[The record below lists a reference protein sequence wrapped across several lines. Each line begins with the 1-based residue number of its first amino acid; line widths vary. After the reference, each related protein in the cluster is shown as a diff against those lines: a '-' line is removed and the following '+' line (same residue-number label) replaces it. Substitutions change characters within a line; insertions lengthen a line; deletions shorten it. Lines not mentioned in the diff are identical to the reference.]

1 MKDYLAY
8 LFVAAFIRILGRM
21 PRRLALALTDTI
33 ALLAYLID
41 GRHRRVMLRN
51 LEIALP
57 DMPERERRRIAR
69 RAFRNLGLLAVEF
82 SRLPKLK
89 RENISGLV
97 SYYGFENFKRAYDRG
112 RGVLFLTG
120 HFSSWELLPF
130 AHALYGYPLSFLVRP
145 LENKYLDAFFNRY
158 RSLSGNVPVPKHN
171 STRRIL
177 ETLRRGGCVGI
188 LIDQNVSPE
197 EGVFVE
203 FFGRPASTTTGLAL
217 LALRSGAAVVPGHL
231 ARNEKG
237 TYRIMFMPELE
248 LVRTGDLERD
258 VRENTQLFTRVIEG
272 WIRQHPEQWLWG
284 HRRWKSR
291 PPSDPHPVY

>member
-1 MKDYLAY
+1 MRDYLAY
-8 LFVAAFIRILGRM
+8 LFVAAFVKLLGWM

-33 ALLAYLID
+33 ALCAFLLD
-41 GRHRRVMLRN
+41 VRHRQVMLRN
-51 LEIALP
+51 LEIAFP
-57 DMPERERRRIAR
+57 DMPERGRKRIAR

-89 RENISGLV
+89 RDNISKLV
-97 SYYGFENFKRAYDRG
+97 SYRGFENFKRAYDKG
-112 RGVLFLTG
+112 RGVLYLTG

-145 LENKYLDAFFNRY
+145 LDNKYLDAFFNRY
-158 RSLSGNVPVPKHN
+158 RALSGNIPVPKYN

-188 LIDQNVSPE
+188 LIDQNVSPG

-203 FFGRPASTTTGLAL
+203 FFGRPALTTTGLAL
-217 LALRSGAAVVPGHL
+217 LALRSGAAVIPGYL
-231 ARNEKG
+231 VGDGKG
-237 TYRIMFMPELE
+237 RYHIIFMPELE
-248 LVRTGDLERD
+248 LIRTGDLKRD
-258 VRENTQLFTRVIEG
+258 IRENTQLFTRVIEG